1 MTSSVSAAFDIVL
14 NPAATYCELALS
26 QVDVSLP
33 VCGCRRVPKNHKC
46 PRWQMDFL
54 LLLRATCNQ
63 LGRAGRLIGAV
74 GQHSGPL
81 AVTEL
86 ILGLVP
92 GIQGSCNPRLSA
104 WRLSCPRGWV
114 EPSPAAG

>member
-1 MTSSVSAAFDIVL
+1 
-14 NPAATYCELALS
+14 
-26 QVDVSLP
+26 
-33 VCGCRRVPKNHKC
+33 
-46 PRWQMDFL
+46 MDFL

-104 WRLSCPRGWV
+104 GGSVVRGDGW
-114 EPSPAAG
+114 SPARPRDEAERVTGGVSVDMFAAEFRCPEGQYPGLG